1 LLYPTLYRFREK
13 NLVRL
18 AWVGWSGHFLEDL
31 TEDEATELRELYLKK
46 DCYPIFISKARMAIY

>member
-1 LLYPTLYRFREK
+1 
-13 NLVRL
+13 VRL

-46 DCYPIFISKARMAIY
+46 DCYPIFISKARMAIYQHYIQV